1 MESWKSGSRMTKII
15 DLRHW
20 AHRRDII
27 PRCRDRTFSA
37 LEGSVPMKTHR
48 CEFWFLIK
56 RPRNHFD
63 RDLPRPWGQ
72 GAVSFPKQDA
82 LG

>member
-1 MESWKSGSRMTKII
+1 MESWKSGSQMTKII

-56 RPRNHFD
+56 GPGTTSTGTSRVH
-63 RDLPRPWGQ
+63 
-72 GAVSFPKQDA
+72 GAKG
-82 LG
+82 L